1 MNVLQCLTPFMNAL
15 LFCVEVTSS
24 SLFLALL
31 IILLPP
37 LLEDEA
43 FFVFLFWLPTN
54 NGVVG
59 RLTCCAWG

>member
-1 MNVLQCLTPFMNAL
+1 MNAL

-43 FFVFLFWLPTN
+43 FFVFLFCLPTN
-54 NGVVG
+54 SGVVG